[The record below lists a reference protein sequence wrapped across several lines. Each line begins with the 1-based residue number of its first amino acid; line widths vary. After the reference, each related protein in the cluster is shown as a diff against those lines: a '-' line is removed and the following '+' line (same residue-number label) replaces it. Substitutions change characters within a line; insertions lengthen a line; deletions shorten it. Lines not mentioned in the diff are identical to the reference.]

1 MNGLIIDASAVI
13 EVLLNDEYADKLH
26 TFLQDRNAGERWLAP
41 EFCLL
46 ECTNAIWKAVR
57 NNRLTRE
64 DSLSVLSSLRRF
76 PYECIESVEYLDET
90 LTLALRHGLPAYDS
104 CYLALAADFG
114 YPLVSLD
121 RRQLRA
127 ASAEGLSLINIAAH
141 PL

>member
-1 MNGLIIDASAVI
+1 MSGLVIDASAVTEI
-13 EVLLNDEYADKLH
+13 LLHDEHADKLH
-26 TFLQDRNAGERWLAP
+26 SLLKNRDEGERWLIP

-46 ECTNAIWKAVR
+46 ECSNAIWKAVR

-64 DSLSVLSSLRRF
+64 ESLSALSCLHRF
-76 PYECIESVEYLDET
+76 PLECIESIEYLHET
-90 LTLALRHGLPAYDS
+90 LALALRHGMPVYDS
-104 CYLALAADFG
+104 CYLAMAADLG